1 MSAKTPSD
9 LTGLHPTARPDE
21 KRGDIDFTDK
31 DAALRHD
38 VHDLGTMIGHLLREQ
53 GGEALFE
60 AVETARRLAIGR
72 REGEPMAGSELD
84 RLVRSLSI
92 QTARDFVRGFSTY
105 FQVVNT
111 AEQVHRIRRK
121 RDYLKDSSVS
131 QPGGIEETVLKLRDA
146 GTDLDELLKLIQSL
160 HIEPVFTA
168 HATNPTRRTVLRKQ
182 LNIIRRMVEMQNPA
196 MTPQEISAC
205 FEGIRA
211 DVTAIWQTDEQPEE
225 AMTVFDELEHVLFFL
240 SDVIYRA
247 LPSFYETLEA
257 SIQTAYDLGKT
268 ELELPPIIHF
278 ASWIGG
284 DIGGNREVTARM
296 IRETLARHQSLI
308 LDLYHR
314 ECMELSGKLS
324 QGTGRVGVSELVQQR
339 IDEYSAHFQGALG
352 SVPLRHR
359 KMPYRVFLRLIM
371 ERLQSTYG
379 DDLYPY
385 ESAEEFLS
393 DIQLIA
399 DSLRQNNGRNAGL
412 FSVRRLIRRVETFGF
427 HFMTLDIRQNA
438 LTNRD
443 VVGHCLGEDNWL
455 EQTPEYRA
463 ERIRDAIKRNN
474 SPAGNLNN
482 QAKRALAVF
491 QAIAFCRRKY
501 GERAIG
507 AYIVSMARGV
517 DDVLSVILLAQW
529 GDLRRSNGAVPLDI
543 VPLFERVEDLT
554 HCHIT
559 TSELVND
566 ELYRGH
572 LNRRGNRQ
580 TIMVGYSDSNK
591 DGGLVAARWV
601 LQEAQSA
608 LVKTVTEAGVELTM
622 FHGRGGTI
630 SRGGG
635 KAHAAVLGT
644 PPGAVRGRLRA
655 TEQGD
660 LLIAKY
666 GARSIALRTL
676 EQATSAVAL
685 VTAMPQKSLPKEGV
699 EWHDIMGLIT
709 DTSRETYKSLVYDCS
724 DFFEYFRRATPVDA
738 IERMRIGAFTSSLG
752 DNHNR
757 IHTIDDLRATPW
769 IFAWTQSRH
778 ILPGWYG
785 FGTGLSNAIDTFG
798 GAAIRDMAESW
809 YFFRALLADVETV
822 LAKSDLNIAARYSVL
837 AGELH
842 EQFFP
847 TVKDESDLC
856 VKSLLL
862 VKNQDVLLENS
873 NTLRRA
879 IRLRN
884 PYIDPMSLLQVDLL
898 KRWREGDR
906 QDDEILS
913 ALLASVNGIARGLQ
927 DSD

>member
-1 MSAKTPSD
+1 M
-9 LTGLHPTARPDE
+9 TGLHPTARPHE

-31 DAALRHD
+31 DAALRRD
-38 VHDLGTMIGHLLREQ
+38 VHDLGTMVGQLLREQ
-53 GGEALFE
+53 GGEALFD

-84 RLVRSLSI
+84 QLVRSLSPN
-92 QTARDFVRGFSTY
+92 TARDFVRGFSTY

-111 AEQVHRIRRK
+111 AEQVHRIRRR
-121 RDYLKDSSVS
+121 RDYLKDASVH
-131 QPGGIEETVLKLRDA
+131 QPGGIEEAIFRLRDS
-146 GTDLDELLKLIQSL
+146 GIGLEETLKLIQSL
-160 HIEPVFTA
+160 QIEPVFTA

-182 LNIIRRMVEMQNPA
+182 LNIVRRMVDMQNPA

-205 FEGIRA
+205 FEGIRS

-240 SDVIYRA
+240 SDVIYWA
-247 LPSFYETLEA
+247 LPSFYETLEG
-257 SIQTAYDLGKT
+257 SVQVAYDLGKT
-268 ELELPPIIHF
+268 ELDLPPIVYF

-296 IRETLARHQSLI
+296 IRETLARHRSLI

-314 ECMELSGKLS
+314 ECQELAEKLS
-324 QGTGRVGVSELVQQR
+324 QGTGRIGFSEEIHLR
-339 IDEYSAHFQGALG
+339 IEEYSAHFQSALG

-359 KMPYRVFLRLIM
+359 KMPYRVLLRLIM

-379 DDLYPY
+379 DDLFPY
-385 ESAEEFLS
+385 ESAEEFLA
-393 DIQLIA
+393 DIRLIA

-412 FSVRRLIRRVETFGF
+412 FSVRRLIRRIETFGF

-438 LTNRD
+438 LTNRG
-443 VVGHCLGEDNWL
+443 VVGRCLGEENWL
-455 EQTPEYRA
+455 EQTSGYRA
-463 ERIRDAIKRNN
+463 ERIRDALERNI
-474 SPAGNLNN
+474 SPVGTLDN

-507 AYIVSMARGV
+507 PYIVSMAHGV
-517 DDVLSVILLAQW
+517 DDVLSVKLLAQW
-529 GDLRRSNGAVPLDI
+529 GDLRKQNGAVPLDI
-543 VPLFERVEDLT
+543 VPLFEKVEDLT

-559 TSELVND
+559 TRELLND
-566 ELYRGH
+566 RLYREH
-572 LNRRGNRQ
+572 LDRRGNRQ

-608 LVKTVTEAGVELTM
+608 LVETVNEAGVELTM

-635 KAHAAVLGT
+635 KTHAAVLGT

-660 LLIAKY
+660 LLTGKY

-685 VTAMPQKSLPKEGV
+685 ATALPRKSLPKEAA
-699 EWHDIMGLIT
+699 EWHDIMNIIT
-709 DTSRETYKSLVYDCS
+709 ESSRETYKSLVYDS
-724 DFFEYFRRATPVDA
+724 DDFFEYFRRATPVDV

-752 DNHNR
+752 EQRNQTR
-757 IHTIDDLRATPW
+757 SIDDLRATPW

-785 FGTGLSNAIDTFG
+785 FGTGLSRAIDQFG
-798 GAAIRDMAESW
+798 GATIRDMAESW

-822 LAKSDLNIAARYSVL
+822 LAKSDLSIAARYSSL
-837 AGELH
+837 ADNLH
-842 EQFFP
+842 ERFFP
-847 TVKDESDLC
+847 AIREEFDLC
-856 VKSLLL
+856 VKMLLL
-862 VKNQDVLLENS
+862 VKDQQVLLENN

-884 PYIDPMSLLQVDLL
+884 PYIDPMSLLQVNLL
-898 KRWREGDR
+898 QRWRDSDR
-906 QDDEILS
+906 QDDDLL
-913 ALLASVNGIARGLQ
+913 AGLLASINGIARGLQ